1 MIANSF
7 QGRRLNRPNDVVV
20 KSDGSIY
27 FTDPWLS
34 PVPPGQWDLT
44 FSGVYR
50 VAPDLGTIT
59 LLVDDFVFPKGLAFS
74 RTKASYTSTIFRRGH
89 IRAFDVA
96 AERHAGAPGFE
107 PRQSDALIRS
117 RKPSTPLADLHS
129 VLVVQRKLTNLDD
142 AKLEPRG
149 HRRRSAFGS
158 GKTRQLAEFGSL
170 CLVSYPL

>member
-1 MIANSF
+1 VIANSF

-107 PRQSDALIRS
+107 PGNDGIKIHLFCRWPGA
-117 RKPSTPLADLHS
+117 
-129 VLVVQRKLTNLDD
+129 
-142 AKLEPRG
+142 
-149 HRRRSAFGS
+149 GS
-158 GKTRQLAEFGSL
+158 IGGMIQN
-170 CLVSYPL
+170 